1 MKLNYFN
8 KCIQWPSE
16 KISGERQDD
25 GNNYW
30 ENELAQ
36 VHLHLSLPVDSQG
49 SNSFPYTGEVYLDN
63 FEEGQVSKI
72 RKLEQ
77 IKKTSLF
84 IIFCSAFSSWL
95 SHLCEQ
101 EKFLMGVGSNWR
113 ETKEL
118 QTLRDKLANWVV
130 CRVNLQGNLSFS
142 DVLLRVTRGLEEAQR
157 YQDNPFP
164 EVAKYLK
171 QQQQETDQS
180 PPVQVAFSWEIGSRG
195 ELLGGDNNS
204 FVEPYPLEEQGSEA
218 FDLHLT
224 VKEGGER
231 LQLCWQYNAGLFQ
244 QETITSLAQG
254 FKAFLMSAIAQPEQ
268 TITALPLKTET
279 ECYPDKSGTEHL
291 ETCIHHLV
299 EAQVQRLPQKTAVI
313 DQEKHFTYE
322 QLNQAANQVA
332 HYLQSLG
339 VGSETLVGIFMPRC
353 FSLMV
358 GILGILKAGAAYV
371 PLDPAYPPERI
382 ADMLDD
388 SKTSVLLIQN
398 NSDQLPPTQVKLI
411 DLYWNWELIAE
422 YPTDNPTSNTTPQNL
437 AYLIYTSGST
447 GKPKG
452 VMIEHHSLVTFA
464 QKAAQE
470 YEITET
476 DRILQFAS
484 FSFDAAVE
492 EIYTC
497 FMTGATLVLR
507 PETML
512 DSMATFLQLCQ
523 DYRLTVLDL
532 PTAYWHLLVEVLVE
546 QPELTL
552 PEEVRCVIIG
562 GERANPY
569 YVEQWQ
575 SYVSGSPVLINTYG
589 PTEATVVATT
599 YRLPTEVST
608 DPELP
613 IGKPLPHVEA
623 YILDEQQQP
632 VSWGA
637 AGELYLGGAAL
648 ARGYLNRPEVTE
660 KSFIANHLSQQPDA
674 RLYKTGDLVRYRPDG
689 NLEFLGRVDQ
699 QVKIRGYRVD
709 VGEIEATLTSYPGIH
724 QVFVTTQPDRLGH
737 QQIIAYL
744 VSDFIPDRI
753 PYKVECFLE
762 SGGALF
768 KLRTVDISPLGV
780 GLQDAPPSLEQGDA
794 VRLSFPLPKQEEEH
808 WFQGKVVWQQGSRL
822 GVELET
828 FAVEQT
834 LLQESAEYL
843 LEAQGLLKSLQ
854 QAVTGML
861 RTYLQRKLPNYMI
874 PANFILMNALPLTP
888 NGKVDQKQLPSPQVE
903 SAQLTVPEPTLPQ
916 NETEQNLAA
925 IWRQMLGVSKVS
937 GEDDFFALGGNSLL
951 AIQCIHR
958 VSEQLQIEVPVSVL
972 VQHPT
977 LAAFAKA
984 ITTVNHPSAPSAPT
998 NVDSQDLDLQAEA
1011 KLDPSIQYRI
1021 PANVTKAQSPSS
1033 VFLTGATGFV
1043 GPYLLSELLE
1053 QTQADIYCL
1062 VRYCSGETARE
1073 RIEKQLKSYAL
1084 WHPSYRQRIVPV
1096 IGDLSKPSL
1105 GLTSEQFEDLANSI
1119 DVIYH
1124 SGAWVNFVYP
1134 YSALRDT
1141 NVQGT
1146 QEILR
1151 LASCRQTRPVHFIS
1165 TLSVFPETY
1174 ADQGLVL
1181 ETDPPLDEE
1190 ELQTGYGQ
1198 SKWVAEQLV
1207 REAQDRGLPATIHR
1221 FGTLVGDSRTGM
1233 THKPN
1238 DFFLSLIKGCLQLGK
1253 APHLSGKINLTP
1265 VNYATQAMVYLTQQ
1279 STNWGQTFHVINPS
1293 SISWETLLKDLQAH
1307 GYCLETEP
1315 FSLWLSAL
1323 KEQIQAG
1330 YSNELAKFLSILN
1343 GEEDLPIDNIE
1354 FDTTLSQAIL
1364 FKSSLICPQVNAHFM
1379 GNDLSEFPPRDQTLN
1394 LKYL

>member
-8 KCIQWPSE
+8 ECIQGRTE
-16 KISGERQDD
+16 KISGEGQASVK
-25 GNNYW
+25 NYS
-30 ENELAQ
+30 ENDLAQ
-36 VHLHLSLPVDSQG
+36 APPDLKLPVDFPG
-49 SNSFPYTGEVYLDN
+49 SNSLPDTGEIYLDDLL
-63 FEEGQVSKI
+63 ESQVSKFS
-72 RKLEQ
+72 KFKQ
-77 IKKTSLF
+77 SKNTSLF
-84 IIFCSAFSSWL
+84 IIFYSAFSSWL
-95 SHLCEQ
+95 SRICKQ
-101 EKFLMGVGSNWR
+101 EKFLIGVSLMSTWR
-113 ETKEL
+113 ENEVE
-118 QTLRDKLANWVV
+118 QTVLEKLGNWVV
-130 CRVNLQGNLSFS
+130 CHVNLVGNPAFS
-142 DVLLRVTRGLEEAQR
+142 DVLLRVTRGLEEVEH
-157 YQDNPFP
+157 YQDDPFR
-164 EVAKYLK
+164 EVAKYLQK
-171 QQQQETDQS
+171 QQETDQS
-180 PPVQVAFSWEIGSRG
+180 QPVQVAFSWEIGSGG
-195 ELLGGDNNS
+195 ERLGGENNS
-204 FVEPYPLEEQGSEA
+204 LVEPYPLEEQGNGA
-218 FDLHLT
+218 FDFHLT
-224 VKEGGER
+224 VKQKEEK
-231 LQLCWQYNAGLFQ
+231 LQLRWQYNADLFQ
-244 QETITSLAQG
+244 QETIVRLAQG
-254 FKAFLMSAIAQPEQ
+254 FKTMLMSAIAQPEQ
-268 TITALPLKTET
+268 PIAELPLMAET
-279 ECYPDKSGTEHL
+279 ECYQHGSGMERL
-291 ETCIHHLV
+291 DPCIHHLF

-313 DQEKHFTYE
+313 DHEQHFTYE

-353 FSLMV
+353 FNLMV
-358 GILGILKAGAAYV
+358 GVLGILKAGAAYI
-371 PLDPAYPPERI
+371 PLDPAYPSERI
-382 ADMLDD
+382 AYMIDD
-388 SKTSVLLIQN
+388 SQISVLLVQ
-398 NSDQLPPTQVKLI
+398 DHTHQPPQTQVKLI
-411 DLYWNWELIAE
+411 DLYWDWELIAD

-452 VMIEHHSLVTFA
+452 VMIEHRSLVTFA

-497 FMTGATLVLR
+497 LSVGATLVLR

-512 DSMATFLQLCQ
+512 DSMPTFLRLCQ

-532 PTAYWHLLVEVLVE
+532 PTAYWHLLVEVLVK
-546 QPELTL
+546 QPELTF
-552 PEEVRCVIIG
+552 PPDIRCVIIG

-575 SYVSGSPVLINTYG
+575 NCVSGSPVLINTYG

-613 IGKPLPHVEA
+613 IGKPLPHVEV
-623 YILDEQQQP
+623 YILDEEQQP
-632 VSWGA
+632 VSGGE
-637 AGELYLGGAAL
+637 AGELYLGGIGV

-660 KSFIANHLSQQPDA
+660 KSFIPNHFHHQPDA

-689 NLEFLGRVDQ
+689 NLEFLGRIDQ

-709 VGEIEATLTSYPGIH
+709 VGEIQATLTSYPGIH
-724 QVFVTTQPDRLGH
+724 QVFITTQPDRLGH

-753 PYKVECFLE
+753 PYEVECFLE

-768 KLRTVDISPLGV
+768 HLRTVDISPVGV
-780 GLQDAPPSLEQGDA
+780 GLQDAPPGLQQRDA
-794 VRLSFPLPKQEEEH
+794 VRLRFPLPNQEEEH

-822 GVELET
+822 GVELNPLP
-828 FAVEQT
+828 VEQT
-834 LLQESAEYL
+834 LLQQSAEYL

-854 QAVTGML
+854 RTVTGIL

-888 NGKVDQKQLPSPQVE
+888 NGKVDQKQLPSLDRE
-903 SAQLTVPEPTLPQ
+903 STQLTVSEAVVTQ
-916 NETEQNLAA
+916 NETEQQLAA
-925 IWRQMLGVSKVS
+925 IWSRLLSVSEV
-937 GEDDFFALGGNSLL
+937 GLEDDFFELGGNSLL
-951 AIQCIHR
+951 AIECIHR
-958 VSEQLQIEVPVSVL
+958 VSAQLQIEIAVSVL

-977 LAAFAKA
+977 LASFAKA
-984 ITTVNHPSAPSAPT
+984 ITSDSNPSAIAA
-998 NVDSQDLDLQAEA
+998 SQGVDLQTEA
-1011 KLDPSIQYRI
+1011 KLDQTIQYRT
-1021 PANVTKAQSPSS
+1021 PANFTKAQSPSS

-1043 GPYLLSELLE
+1043 GPYLLSQLLE
-1053 QTQADIYCL
+1053 QTKADVYCL
-1062 VRYCSGETARE
+1062 VRYRPGESARE

-1096 IGDLSKPSL
+1096 IGDLSKPAL

-1151 LASCRQTRPVHFIS
+1151 LASCRQTRPVHFVS

-1181 ETDPPLDEE
+1181 ETDLPLDEE

-1238 DFFLSLIKGCLQLGK
+1238 DFFFSLIKGCLQLGK

-1265 VNYATQAMVYLTQQ
+1265 INYATQAMVYLTQQ

-1293 SISWETLLKDLQAH
+1293 SISWETLLRDMQAN
-1307 GYCLETEP
+1307 GYCLETQP
-1315 FSLWLSAL
+1315 FSFWLSEL
-1323 KEQIQAG
+1323 REQVQAG
-1330 YSNELAKFLSILN
+1330 YRNELATFLSILN
-1343 GEEDLPIDNIE
+1343 EEEDLPLDNIE
-1354 FDTTLSQAIL
+1354 FDTTLSQAVL
-1364 FKSSLICPQVNAHFM
+1364 SKSSLICPPVNAHLM
-1379 GNDLSEFPPRDQTLN
+1379 LT
-1394 LKYL
+1394 

>member
-8 KCIQWPSE
+8 KCIQWHPTE
-16 KISGERQDD
+16 KISVEQQV
-25 GNNYW
+25 NVKNYW

-36 VHLHLSLPVDSQG
+36 MPLHLSLPVDSQW
-49 SNSFPYTGEVYLDN
+49 SNSLPYTGEVYLDD
-63 FEEGQVSKI
+63 FEESQVSNI
-72 RKLEQ
+72 RKLKQLEN
-77 IKKTSLF
+77 TSLF

-95 SHLCEQ
+95 SRLCEQ
-101 EKFLMGVGSNWR
+101 EKFLMGVSLRSNWR
-113 ETKEL
+113 ETEAP
-118 QTLRDKLANWVV
+118 QTVRDKLANWVV
-130 CRVNLQGNLSFS
+130 CRVNLVGNLSFS
-142 DVLLRVTRGLEEAQR
+142 DVLLRVTRGVEEVEH
-157 YQDNPFP
+157 YQDDPFP

-171 QQQQETDQS
+171 QQQETDQS
-180 PPVQVAFSWEIGSRG
+180 PPVQVAFSWEIGSLG
-195 ELLGGDNNS
+195 ECIGGDNNS
-204 FVEPYPLEEQGSEA
+204 CVDPYPLEEQGSEA

-224 VKEGGER
+224 VKEAGER
-231 LQLCWQYNAGLFQ
+231 LQLCWQYNADLFQ
-244 QETITSLAQG
+244 QETIVHLAQG

-268 TITALPLKTET
+268 PIATLPLLAEI
-279 ECYPDKSGTEHL
+279 ECYQPEFGTERL
-291 ETCIHHLV
+291 DLCIHHLF
-299 EAQVQRLPQKTAVI
+299 EAEVQRLPQKTAVI

-339 VGSETLVGIFMPRC
+339 VGPETLVGIFMPRC
-353 FSLMV
+353 FNLMV
-358 GILGILKAGAAYV
+358 GVLGILKAGAAYV
-371 PLDPAYPPERI
+371 PLDPAYPSERI
-382 ADMLDD
+382 AYMIDD
-388 SKTSVLLIQN
+388 SQISVLLVQ
-398 NSDQLPPTQVKLI
+398 DHTHQPPQTQVKLI
-411 DLYWNWELIAE
+411 DLYWDWELIAE

-452 VMIEHHSLVTFA
+452 VMIEHRSLVTFA

-497 FMTGATLVLR
+497 FIAGATLVLR

-512 DSMATFLQLCQ
+512 DSMATFLRLCHE
-523 DYRLTVLDL
+523 YRLTVLDL

-546 QPELTL
+546 QPELTF
-552 PEEVRCVIIG
+552 PPSIRCVIIG

-575 SYVSGSPVLINTYG
+575 RCIGGSPVLINTYG

-599 YRLPTEVST
+599 YRLPAEVST

-623 YILDEQQQP
+623 YILDEEQQP
-632 VSWGA
+632 VSGGE
-637 AGELYLGGAAL
+637 AGELYLGGIGV
-648 ARGYLNRPEVTE
+648 ARGYLNRPEVTQ
-660 KSFIANHLSQQPDA
+660 KSFIPNPFHHQPDA
-674 RLYKTGDLVRYRPDG
+674 RLYKTGDLVRDRPDG
-689 NLEFLGRVDQ
+689 NLEFLGRIDQ

-709 VGEIEATLTSYPGIH
+709 VGEIEATLASYPGIH
-724 QVFVTTQPDRLGH
+724 QVFVTTQPDQLGH
-737 QQIIAYL
+737 QQIVAYL

-753 PYKVECFLE
+753 PYEVECSLE

-768 KLRTVDISPLGV
+768 NLRTVDISSVGV
-780 GLQDAPPSLEQGDA
+780 GLQDAPPGLQQGDA
-794 VRLSFPLPKQEEEH
+794 VRLRFPLPKQEKMP
-808 WFQGKVVWQQGSRL
+808 WFQGKVVWQQGYRL
-822 GVELET
+822 GVALNPLP
-828 FAVEQT
+828 VEQT
-834 LLQESAEYL
+834 LLQQSAEYL

-854 QAVTGML
+854 RAVTGML

-888 NGKVDQKQLPSPQVE
+888 NGKVDQKQLPSLDREPT
-903 SAQLTVPEPTLPQ
+903 QLTVSEVVVTQ
-916 NETEQNLAA
+916 NETEQQLAA
-925 IWRQMLGVSKVS
+925 IWSALLSVSEV
-937 GEDDFFALGGNSLL
+937 GLEDDFFALGGNSLL
-951 AIQCIHR
+951 AIECIHR
-958 VSEQLQIEVPVSVL
+958 VSEQLQIEIAVSL
-972 VQHPT
+972 LLQHPT
-977 LAAFAKA
+977 LASFAKA
-984 ITTVNHPSAPSAPT
+984 ITSDSNPSAIAA
-998 NVDSQDLDLQAEA
+998 SQDLDLQAEA

-1043 GPYLLSELLE
+1043 GPYLLAELLE
-1053 QTQADIYCL
+1053 QTQADLYCL
-1062 VRYCSGETARE
+1062 VRYCSGESARK

-1096 IGDLSKPSL
+1096 IGDLSKPLL

-1151 LASCRQTRPVHFIS
+1151 LASWRQTRPVHFVS

-1181 ETDPPLDEE
+1181 ETDLPLAEE
-1190 ELQTGYGQ
+1190 DLQTGYGQ

-1207 REAQDRGLPATIHR
+1207 REAQNRGLPATIHR
-1221 FGTLVGDSRTGM
+1221 FGTLVGDSRMGM

-1238 DFFLSLIKGCLQLGK
+1238 DFFFSLIKGCLQLGK
-1253 APHLSGKINLTP
+1253 APHLLGQINLTP

-1293 SISWETLLKDLQAH
+1293 STSWETLLKDLQAH

-1330 YSNELAKFLSILN
+1330 YSNELATFLSILN

-1364 FKSSLICPQVNAHFM
+1364 FKSSIICPQVNAHFL
-1379 GNDLSEFPPRDQTLN
+1379 GNNLSEATHCD
-1394 LKYL
+1394 